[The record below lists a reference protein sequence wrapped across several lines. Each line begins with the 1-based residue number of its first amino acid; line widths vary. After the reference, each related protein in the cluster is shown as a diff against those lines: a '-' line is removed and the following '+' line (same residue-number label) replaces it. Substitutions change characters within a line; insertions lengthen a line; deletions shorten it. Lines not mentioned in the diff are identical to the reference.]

1 MLEDIRNGNSDGDF
15 QTFEIDCFKESP
27 DEVSDR
33 LWNMAFSDVWCV
45 FEFGCVTVY
54 DLLA

>member
-1 MLEDIRNGNSDGDF
+1 MCVNFLNMLEDIRNGNSDGDF

-33 LWNMAFSDVWCV
+33 LWNMAFSDV
-45 FEFGCVTVY
+45 
-54 DLLA
+54 